1 MSIQFTETTVTKAG
15 SEVADGFQYDVS
27 ARVVNNVLTEVNCN
41 IYKKVKTPYD
51 DGNGGTQNV
60 EENQPIGY
68 VRFQNGRTAT
78 EITSDEDM
86 VKHITKFSE
95 ILAFVRSDMVTVIK
109 K

>member
-27 ARVVNNVLTEVNCN
+27 ARVINNVLTEVNCN

-51 DGNGGTQNV
+51 DGNGGVQNV
-60 EENQPIGY
+60 EENLPIGY
-68 VRFQNGRTAT
+68 MRFQNGRTAT
-78 EITSDEDM
+78 EIASDEDM
-86 VKHITKFSE
+86 IKHITKFSE

>member
-15 SEVADGFQYDVS
+15 NEVADGFQYDVS
-27 ARVVNNVLTEVNCN
+27 ARVINNVLTEVNCN
-41 IYKKVKTPYD
+41 IYKKTKTPYD
-51 DGNGGTQNV
+51 DGNGGTQSV

-68 VRFQNGRTAT
+68 GRFQNGRTAT

-86 VKHITKFSE
+86 
-95 ILAFVRSDMVTVIK
+95 ATVIK